1 MCILLANLPLTAW
14 LRHLST
20 LVGRDAYTYYSA
32 VYNHRGF
39 TLHYDVA
46 YYMGIFALTLGP
58 LLALWL
64 KEARRFD
71 GNMKL
76 TAVYALITL
85 LFFSSMRS
93 LLHLCQMYDRY
104 LLPINAPAAMAS
116 AKLASKESVQNRVLI
131 VGAAFIY
138 LALLLR
144 VAALLF
150 QPL

>member
-1 MCILLANLPLTAW
+1 
-14 LRHLST
+14 
-20 LVGRDAYTYYSA
+20 
-32 VYNHRGF
+32 
-39 TLHYDVA
+39 
-46 YYMGIFALTLGP
+46 
-58 LLALWL
+58 
-64 KEARRFD
+64 
-71 GNMKL
+71 
-76 TAVYALITL
+76 
-85 LFFSSMRS
+85 
-93 LLHLCQMYDRY
+93 MYDRY